1 MSHDTGF
8 PTWRLVAGV
17 VVTGCLLLSFAWAA
31 DQGTGGAAHSWQKE
45 IVARVGAVQGDTKV
59 QRAGEAKFKK
69 IAVKAPLYVMDFLAT
84 GKNSKLWW
92 HGTFNAFSPSEK
104 WKPGP
109 DVTEGSL
116 AADSVFGFKQFTRAG
131 ASYRFVGYVQKGTV
145 RFIKTLPNTNPPSTF
160 TIGTHTAWIEVLYSD
175 RAADFIVESKNESLT
190 TVTVLWGKVRVRN
203 ISPQTKE
210 SRVLTSCQEVDVER
224 DQEPG
229 DIKWVSTD
237 TMKELVKRTTIP
249 RTLPDDVPSCERL
262 KTEVILEVTDV
273 FLPPPGVALFPVV
286 PVPVRVPPGKKDCCP
301 PGQMYDPRTGKCRC
315 PCPEGELPPVTV
327 LDNNGS
333 FLDQALAP
341 CGSCRNGATFNPET
355 CSCECPCPQGFLLP
369 GRGCVPQCPEGY
381 SETYDASSS
390 PPYRC
395 RYCVQTEVGTEP
407 LPPPLRQCQDDAQCD
422 HCEGCIDGTC
432 VPRVCK
438 TGFYLDRGTCQCL
451 PIADGKMSCT
461 DTEGSCPQCQRCVN
475 GTCQR
480 VILCQEGYRLNQDTC
495 QCEPVD
501 GRVPR
506 GCQSQ
511 ADCSSCTSC
520 IEGRCLAPE
529 VNDCPALTTLNPV
542 TCQCDRVGSK
552 LCPDIVCGPEQR
564 LNVDTCQC
572 ESRTITLP
580 KPERPEV
587 PEIQHGI
594 TNPNPECQANSDC
607 AQGEFC
613 HNGMCQK
620 PLCRANSDCAKDEIC
635 RNGKCVKKPPPRRIQ
650 RPPATSEPLEMPPN
664 LMEESSGSGIPSGG
678 FSIGGG
684 VGVGGQSGG
693 VQRVPRQGI
702 VPRTAPQRIK
712 RGVGPN

>member
-17 VVTGCLLLSFAWAA
+17 VVTSCLLLSFAWAA
-31 DQGTGGAAHSWQKE
+31 DQGTGAVGYSYQKQV
-45 IVARVGAVQGDTKV
+45 IARVGAVQGDTKV
-59 QRAGEAKFKK
+59 QRAGEAQFKK

-116 AADSVFGFKQFTRAG
+116 GADSVFGFKQFERAG

-145 RFIKTLPNTNPPSTF
+145 RFIKTLPNTNPPSKF

-203 ISPQTKE
+203 ISPETKE

-262 KTEVILEVTDV
+262 KTEVLLDVTDV

-286 PVPVRVPPGKKDCCP
+286 PVPVPVPPGKKDCCP

-333 FLDQALAP
+333 FLDLAARP

-407 LPPPLRQCQDDAQCD
+407 LPPPLRQCQNEEQCD
-422 HCEGCIDGTC
+422 PCGEVCIDGTC
-432 VPRVCK
+432 LPIVCK
-438 TGFYLDRGTCQCL
+438 TGFYLDRARCKCL
-451 PIADGKMSCT
+451 PITDGRSTGCSE
-461 DTEGSCPQCQRCVN
+461 DAECPPCQRCAN
-475 GTCQR
+475 GLCLPAVKCQD
-480 VILCQEGYRLNQDTC
+480 QQRLNLATC
-495 QCEPVD
+495 QCEPTNGTTKPPPTICRQD
-501 GRVPR
+501 GDCPEGYTCDQGNCVPSPPCRGDSECGPGYKCVHGLCVRVPR
-506 GCQSQ
+506 
-511 ADCSSCTSC
+511 
-520 IEGRCLAPE
+520 L
-529 VNDCPALTTLNPV
+529 
-542 TCQCDRVGSK
+542 
-552 LCPDIVCGPEQR
+552 
-564 LNVDTCQC
+564 
-572 ESRTITLP
+572 
-580 KPERPEV
+580 PEV
-587 PEIQHGI
+587 PQA
-594 TNPNPECQANSDC
+594 PELPERIAPLPPEMCVKDSEC
-607 AQGEFC
+607 PKGEV
-613 HNGMCQK
+613 
-620 PLCRANSDCAKDEIC
+620 CRK
-635 RNGKCVKKPPPRRIQ
+635 GKCVQKAPPVKK
-650 RPPATSEPLEMPPN
+650 RPKPSQPLGEENVELPN

-702 VPRTAPQRIK
+702 VPRTAPQRIR